1 MRRLRWA
8 LVAAGVL
15 GLVGVVIAVRRRV
28 PPPVV
33 ALNGKRAPERR
44 ARSHPEALQVLAD
57 GPVSRFG
64 LDLDRLKELEG
75 ANHKPLMEYLGYIQV
90 QRGGNESLL
99 FVRQRDL
106 DELARL
112 VGQTREDFVK
122 QFKRLG
128 ILLSMN

>member
-1 MRRLRWA
+1 
-8 LVAAGVL
+8 
-15 GLVGVVIAVRRRV
+15 
-28 PPPVV
+28 VV
-33 ALNGKRAPERR
+33 ALNGKRPVERR
-44 ARSHPEALQVLAD
+44 ARSDPEALQVLAE
-57 GPVSRFG
+57 GPSSRFG
-64 LDLDRLKELEG
+64 LDLERLKDLEG

-112 VGQTREDFVK
+112 NGTTREDFVK